1 MRDATDRLS
10 VVVRDD
16 GARLLVSFK
25 ATRDEFQR
33 FLAAFRDRFL
43 PLPRWSPQEHAWI
56 LPASER
62 RPLLNWLA
70 ARVHPDALTWVD
82 ELAGRGRCYSPF
94 PPDDPLVSAYTALHL
109 LPTAPVEVVQAAH
122 RALVKLHHPDLASDE
137 HSAHSAMVTIN
148 QAITAIRAAAR

>member
-33 FLAAFRDRFL
+33 FLAAFKNRFL

-82 ELAGRGRCYSPF
+82 ELAGRGRCYSPS
-94 PPDDPLVSAYTALHL
+94 PPDDPLGAAYAALML
-109 LPTAPVEVVQAAH
+109 QPGAPPELVQAAY
-122 RALVKLHHPDLASDE
+122 RVLAKKYHPDAGGDHATATL
-137 HSAHSAMVTIN
+137 IN
-148 QAITAIRAAAR
+148 NAVATIRATAR

>member
-94 PPDDPLVSAYTALHL
+94 PPDDPLVSAYTVLHL
-109 LPTAPVEVVQAAH
+109 LPSAPPEVVQAAH
-122 RALVKLHHPDLASDE
+122 RALVKMHHPDAGGE
-137 HSAHSAMVTIN
+137 HTATVSIN
-148 QAITAIRAAAR
+148 QAITAIRAATR